1 MENKI
6 IKRNT
11 KISLLEK
18 ELNELKDQIKARDEK
33 ISFIQIQRGTFGKTL
48 TTANNV
54 VRIIKGGH
62 CKN

>member
-1 MENKI
+1 MN
-6 IKRNT
+6 
-11 KISLLEK
+11 LLEK

-33 ISFIQIQRGTFGKTL
+33 LSFMQTIRGTFGKTI

-62 CKN
+62 CKLKINKLLPLLL